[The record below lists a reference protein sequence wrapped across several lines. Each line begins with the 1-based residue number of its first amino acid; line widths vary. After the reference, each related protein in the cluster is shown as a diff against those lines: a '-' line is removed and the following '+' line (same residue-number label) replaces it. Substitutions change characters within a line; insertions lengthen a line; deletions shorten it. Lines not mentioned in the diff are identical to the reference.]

1 MRQRTISRYAPL
13 PCLLALLLFVSA
25 CASGPLSRLVGGN
38 RDDHGC
44 LGAAGYTW
52 SEALHQCIRVWEVA
66 ERMEQ
71 GNHTAF
77 VLFTADSSRVE
88 VFSAEGSVVCLRNK
102 ANPGLWAAR
111 KGKERLTLQ
120 NSVMTLYTNSVTY
133 TKEVRP

>member
-1 MRQRTISRYAPL
+1 MKGHISARTTLL
-13 PCLLALLLFVSA
+13 PCLLVPLLLVSA

-77 VLFTADSSRVE
+77 VLFTADSARVE
-88 VFSAEGSVVCLRNK
+88 VFSAEGFALCMRDK
-102 ANPGLWAAR
+102 ANPSQWAAK
-111 KGKERLTLQ
+111 KGHERLTLQ
-120 NSVMTLYTNSVTY
+120 NGVMTLRTNSVTY
-133 TKEVRP
+133 TKELRP